1 MLFEVLKSKIHMA
14 RVTEANV
21 EYDGSITIDE
31 KLARKA
37 DISPHEKVLV
47 SDVENGSRFETYVIY
62 GKDGEICVNGAAA
75 NLADVGDRLIIMSFM
90 YVENRNHTPKIIKVN
105 EDNKIVEYSE

>member
-14 RVTEANV
+14 KVTCANI

-37 DISPHEKVLV
+37 DMSPNEKVLV
-47 SDVENGSRFETYVIY
+47 SNVENGNRFETYIIY
-62 GKDGEICVNGAAA
+62 GKDGEICLNGAAA
-75 NLADVGDRLIIMSFM
+75 KLADVGDRVIIMSFV
-90 YVENRNHTPKIIKVN
+90 YVDNRNFPPKIVRVDDKNQII
-105 EDNKIVEYSE
+105 E

>member
-14 RVTEANV
+14 KVTEANV

-37 DISPHEKVLV
+37 DISSNEKVLV
-47 SDVENGSRFETYVIY
+47 GNLENGNRFETYVIY

-75 NLADVGDRLIIMSFM
+75 KLVNVGDRIIIMSFA
-90 YVENRNHTPKIIKVN
+90 YVDNRNFTPKVIKVN
-105 EDNKIVEYSE
+105 EKNEIIE

>member
-14 RVTEANV
+14 RVTDANV

-37 DISPHEKVLV
+37 DMSPNEKVLV
-47 SDVENGSRFETYVIY
+47 GDIETGNRFETYVIY
-62 GKDGEICVNGAAA
+62 GEEGEICVNGAAA
-75 NLADVGDRLIIMSFM
+75 RLINVGDRVIIMSFV
-90 YVENRNHTPKIIKVN
+90 YVENRNLTPRIVKVN
-105 EDNKIVEYSE
+105 EKNKIIE

>member
-14 RVTEANV
+14 RVTEANI

-47 SDVENGSRFETYVIY
+47 SDVENGNRFETYVIY

-75 NLADVGDRLIIMSFM
+75 KLVEVGDRLIIMSFVYM
-90 YVENRNHTPKIIKVN
+90 DNRNFTPKVIKVN
-105 EDNKIVEYSE
+105 ENNEIID

>member
-1 MLFEVLKSKIHMA
+1 MLFEILKSKIHMA

-37 DISPHEKVLV
+37 DISTNEKVLV
-47 SDVENGSRFETYVIY
+47 SDIENGNRFETYVIY
-62 GKDGEICVNGAAA
+62 GRDGEICVNGAAA
-75 NLADVGDRLIIMSFM
+75 NLVDVGDRLIIMSFV
-90 YVENRNHTPKIIKVN
+90 YVDNRNLSPKIVKVN
-105 EDNKIVEYSE
+105 GKNEII

>member
-1 MLFEVLKSKIHMA
+1 MA

-37 DISPHEKVLV
+37 DISTNEKVLV
-47 SDVENGSRFETYVIY
+47 SDIENGNRFETYVIY
-62 GKDGEICVNGAAA
+62 GKEGEICVNGAAA
-75 NLADVGDRLIIMSFM
+75 NLVDLGDRLIIMSFV
-90 YVENRNHTPKIIKVN
+90 YIDNRNLTPKLIKVN
-105 EDNKIVEYSE
+105 EKNEII

>member
-1 MLFEVLKSKIHMA
+1 LLFEVLKSKIHMA
-14 RVTEANV
+14 KVTEVNV

-47 SDVENGSRFETYVIY
+47 SDIENGNRFETYVIY

-75 NLADVGDRLIIMSFM
+75 NLANVGDRLIIMSFVYM
-90 YVENRNHTPKIIKVN
+90 DNRNFTPKIVKVN
-105 EDNKIVEYSE
+105 EKNEIVD

>member
-14 RVTEANV
+14 KVTEANV

-37 DISPHEKVLV
+37 DIAPNEKVLV
-47 SDVENGSRFETYVIY
+47 SNLENGSRFETYVIY
-62 GKDGEICVNGAAA
+62 GKEGEICVNGAAA
-75 NLADVGDRLIIMSFM
+75 NLAGVGDRLIIMSFV
-90 YVENRNHTPKIIKVN
+90 YVDNRNFTPKIIKVN
-105 EDNKIVEYSE
+105 DKNQIIE

>member
-37 DISPHEKVLV
+37 DISTNEKVLV
-47 SDVENGSRFETYVIY
+47 SDIENGNRFETYVIY
-62 GKDGEICVNGAAA
+62 GKEGEICVNGAAA
-75 NLADVGDRLIIMSFM
+75 NLVDLGDRLIIMSFV
-90 YVENRNHTPKIIKVN
+90 YIDNRNLTPKLIKVN
-105 EDNKIVEYSE
+105 EKNEII